1 MLVWVYRISCT
12 LSIMGSTAISYMIL
26 SNRRRKLA
34 RPKNRLML
42 MMSFF
47 DVLSSTAYLI
57 SKVAMPSDS
66 GISGAIGNSATCMA
80 QGICIWLGLAVSMYN
95 SSLNLFYMLSI
106 KYNMS
111 PMHFSKNIEP
121 YLHLIM

>member
-1 MLVWVYRISCT
+1 
-12 LSIMGSTAISYMIL
+12 MGSTAISYMIV

-80 QGICIWLGLAVSMYN
+80 QGICIWLGLAVSMYYPLDAVVL
-95 SSLNLFYMLSI
+95 SLIHPGYFVLWF
-106 KYNMS
+106 
-111 PMHFSKNIEP
+111 
-121 YLHLIM
+121 